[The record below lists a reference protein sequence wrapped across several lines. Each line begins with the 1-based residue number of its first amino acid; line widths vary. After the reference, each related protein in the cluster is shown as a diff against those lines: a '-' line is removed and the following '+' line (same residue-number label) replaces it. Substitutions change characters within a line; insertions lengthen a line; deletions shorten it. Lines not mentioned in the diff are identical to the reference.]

1 LSVSRFFTIVKFRF
15 LQHYLHMPKVQFQNP
30 VYDPNKTRAVV
41 DYMKWMSTIEIK
53 NDLDLRKQ
61 NFSILLVNIDY
72 DNNSG
77 NIIRSA
83 NAMGAKEVIL
93 YGRRS
98 FDRRSSMGT
107 EFYMEFQQITF
118 VEEID
123 EVLKEYDVV
132 VGLENGV
139 EAKNLIDYKWNKNLK
154 TLICLGQE
162 GNGIPQ
168 EILDKCHDLVEIPQV
183 GSVRSLNVGTA
194 AGIVMYDYC
203 AKVGK

>member
-1 LSVSRFFTIVKFRF
+1 MS
-15 LQHYLHMPKVQFQNP
+15 KV
-30 VYDPNKTRAVV
+30 YKPNKPRAVV
-41 DYMKWMSTIEIK
+41 DYMKWMKTVEIK
-53 NDLDLRKQ
+53 TDLESRKK
-61 NFSILLVNIDY
+61 NFGILLVNIDY

-77 NIIRSA
+77 NIIRTA
-83 NAMGAKEVIL
+83 NALGAKEIIL
-93 YGRRS
+93 YGRRN

-107 EFYMEFQQITF
+107 EFYMNFQQIKF

-123 EVLKEYDVV
+123 EVLKEYDII
-132 VGLENGV
+132 VGLENGI

-162 GNGIPQ
+162 GNGIPK

-194 AGIVMYDYC
+194 AGIVMYDYTI
-203 AKVGK
+203 KTQK

>member
-1 LSVSRFFTIVKFRF
+1 MSS
-15 LQHYLHMPKVQFQNP
+15 VQFQNP
-30 VYDPNKTRAVV
+30 VYDPNKPRAVV
-41 DYMKWMSTIEIK
+41 DYMKWMSTVEIK
-53 NDLDLRKQ
+53 KDLEKRKQ

-77 NIIRSA
+77 NIIRTA

-93 YGRRS
+93 YGRRN

-107 EFYMEFQQITF
+107 EFYMEFQQIKF

-123 EVLKEYDVV
+123 EVLSEYDIII
-132 VGLENGV
+132 GLENGI
-139 EAKNLIDYKWNKNLK
+139 EAQNLIDYQWDKTKK

-168 EILDKCHDLVEIPQV
+168 EILGKCQDLLEIPQV

-203 AKVGK
+203 TKVN

>member
-1 LSVSRFFTIVKFRF
+1 
-15 LQHYLHMPKVQFQNP
+15 MPKVQFQNP
-30 VYDPNKTRAVV
+30 VYDPNKPRAVV
-41 DYMKWMSTIEIK
+41 DYMKWMNTIEIK
-53 NDLDLRKQ
+53 KDLEERKK

-77 NIIRSA
+77 NIIRTA

-93 YGRRS
+93 FGRRS

-107 EFYMEFQQITF
+107 EFYMEFQQIKF

-123 EVLKEYDVV
+123 EALKEYDIV

-139 EAKNLIDYKWNKNLK
+139 TTKNLIDYKWNKNIK

-162 GNGIPQ
+162 GSGIPK

-203 AKVGK
+203 AKVGR

>member
-1 LSVSRFFTIVKFRF
+1 MSKI
-15 LQHYLHMPKVQFQNP
+15 QFQNP
-30 VYDPNKTRAVV
+30 VFDPNKPRAVV
-41 DYMKWMSTIEIK
+41 DYMKWMNTTEIK
-53 NDLDLRKQ
+53 ADLKKHKH

-77 NIIRSA
+77 NIIRTA

-107 EFYMEFQQITF
+107 EFYMEFQQIKF

-123 EVLKEYDVV
+123 EVLKEYDMI
-132 VGLENGV
+132 VGLENGIK
-139 EAKNLIDYKWNKNLK
+139 AQNLIDYKWNKNIK

-162 GNGIPQ
+162 GNGIPT
-168 EILDKCHDLVEIPQV
+168 EILAKCHDLVEIPQF

-194 AGIVMYDYC
+194 AGIVMYDYT
-203 AKVGK
+203 AKCI

>member
-1 LSVSRFFTIVKFRF
+1 
-15 LQHYLHMPKVQFQNP
+15 MPKVQFQNP
-30 VYDPNKTRAVV
+30 VYDLNKPRAVV
-41 DYMKWMSTIEIK
+41 DYMKWMDTIDIK
-53 NDLDLRKQ
+53 KDLEKRKQ

-77 NIIRSA
+77 NIIRTA

-93 YGRRS
+93 YGRRN

-107 EFYMEFQQITF
+107 EFYMEFQQIKF

-123 EVLKEYDVV
+123 EALKEYSII
-132 VGLENGV
+132 VGLENGIK
-139 EAKNLIDYKWNKNLK
+139 AKNLIDYQWDKNLK
-154 TLICLGQE
+154 TLICLGHE
-162 GNGIPQ
+162 GKGIPQ
-168 EILDKCHDLVEIPQV
+168 EVLDKCHDLVEIPQV

-203 AKVGK
+203 AKVGR

>member
-1 LSVSRFFTIVKFRF
+1 MS
-15 LQHYLHMPKVQFQNP
+15 KVQFQNP
-30 VYDPNKTRAVV
+30 VYDPNKARAVV
-41 DYMKWMSTIEIK
+41 DYMKWMSTDEIK
-53 NDLDLRKQ
+53 IDLEKHKQ

-77 NIIRSA
+77 NIIRTA

-93 YGRRS
+93 YGRRN

-107 EFYMEFQQITF
+107 EFYMEFQQIKF

-123 EVLKEYDVV
+123 EVLKGYDII
-132 VGLENGV
+132 VGLENGI

-154 TLICLGQE
+154 SLICLGQE
-162 GNGIPQ
+162 GNGIPT
-168 EILDKCHDLVEIPQV
+168 EILAKCHDLVEIPQV

-194 AGIVMYDYC
+194 AGIVMYDYT
-203 AKVGK
+203 AKCK

>member
-1 LSVSRFFTIVKFRF
+1 MSKTN
-15 LQHYLHMPKVQFQNP
+15 FQNP
-30 VYDPNKTRAVV
+30 VYDPNKPRAVV
-41 DYMKWMSTIEIK
+41 DYMKWMSTAEIK
-53 NDLDLRKQ
+53 LDLEKRKQ

-77 NIIRSA
+77 NIIRTA
-83 NAMGAKEVIL
+83 NAMGANEVIL

-107 EFYMEFQQITF
+107 EFYMDFQ
-118 VEEID
+118 VVKYAEELD
-123 EVLKEYDVV
+123 EILEGYDIV
-132 VGLENGV
+132 VGLENGIK
-139 EAKNLIDYKWNKNLK
+139 AKNLVDYVWDKNLK

-168 EILDKCHDLVEIPQV
+168 EILDKCSDLVEIPQV

-194 AGIVMYDYC
+194 AGIVMYDYSSKT
-203 AKVGK
+203 KVSAVLL

>member
-1 LSVSRFFTIVKFRF
+1 
-15 LQHYLHMPKVQFQNP
+15 MPSIEFQNP
-30 VYDPNKTRAVV
+30 VYDLNKPRAVV
-41 DYMKWMSTIEIK
+41 DYMKWMSVIEIK
-53 NDLDLRKQ
+53 KDLEVRKQ

-77 NIIRSA
+77 NIIRTA

-107 EFYMEFQQITF
+107 EFYMEFQQIKF

-123 EVLKEYDVV
+123 EVLAQYDII
-132 VGLENGV
+132 VGLENGI
-139 EAKNLIDYKWNKNLK
+139 EAQNLVDYKWNKDLK

-162 GNGIPQ
+162 SNGIPQ
-168 EILDKCHDLVEIPQV
+168 VILDKCHDLVEIPQV

-194 AGIVMYDYC
+194 AGIVMYDYTV
-203 AKVGK
+203 KTKR

>member
-1 LSVSRFFTIVKFRF
+1 
-15 LQHYLHMPKVQFQNP
+15 MPSVQFQNP
-30 VYDPNKTRAVV
+30 VCDPNKPRAVV
-41 DYMKWMSTIEIK
+41 DYMKWMTTLQIK
-53 NDLDLRKQ
+53 QDLDQHKK

-77 NIIRSA
+77 NIIRTA
-83 NAMGAKEVIL
+83 NALGAKEVIL
-93 YGRRS
+93 YGRRN

-107 EFYMEFQQITF
+107 EFYMDFQQIKF

-123 EVLKEYDVV
+123 DILKDYDII
-132 VGLENGV
+132 VGLENGI
-139 EAKNLIDYKWNKNLK
+139 EAQNLINYKWDKTKK

-162 GNGIPQ
+162 GNGIPA
-168 EILDKCHDLVEIPQV
+168 EILAKCNDLVEIPQV

-203 AKVGK
+203 VKVS

>member
-1 LSVSRFFTIVKFRF
+1 MSKTN
-15 LQHYLHMPKVQFQNP
+15 FQNP
-30 VYDPNKTRAVV
+30 VYDPNKPRAVV
-41 DYMKWMSTIEIK
+41 DYMKWMSTAEIK
-53 NDLDLRKQ
+53 LDLEKRKQ

-77 NIIRSA
+77 NIIRTA
-83 NAMGAKEVIL
+83 NAMGANEVIL

-107 EFYMEFQQITF
+107 EFYMDFR
-118 VEEID
+118 VVKYAEELD
-123 EVLKEYDVV
+123 EILEGYDIV
-132 VGLENGV
+132 VGLENGIK
-139 EAKNLIDYKWNKNLK
+139 AKNLVDYVWDKNLK

-168 EILDKCHDLVEIPQV
+168 EILDKCSDLVEIPQV

-194 AGIVMYDYC
+194 AGIVMYDYSS
-203 AKVGK
+203 KTS

>member
-1 LSVSRFFTIVKFRF
+1 
-15 LQHYLHMPKVQFQNP
+15 MN
-30 VYDPNKTRAVV
+30 
-41 DYMKWMSTIEIK
+41 TIEIK
-53 NDLDLRKQ
+53 KDLEERKK

-77 NIIRSA
+77 NIIRTA

-93 YGRRS
+93 FGRRS

-107 EFYMEFQQITF
+107 EFYMEFQQIKF

-123 EVLKEYDVV
+123 EALKEYDIV

-139 EAKNLIDYKWNKNLK
+139 TTKNLIDYKWNKNIK

-162 GNGIPQ
+162 GSGIPK

-203 AKVGK
+203 AKVGR